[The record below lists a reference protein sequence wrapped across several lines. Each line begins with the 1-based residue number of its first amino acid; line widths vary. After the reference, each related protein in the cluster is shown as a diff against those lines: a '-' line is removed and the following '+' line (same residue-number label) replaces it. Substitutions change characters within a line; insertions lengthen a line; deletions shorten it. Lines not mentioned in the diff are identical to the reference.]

1 MNNNKT
7 RLIFLYAILLVT
19 ILVSTIFGARLFID
33 EPQVSRLPGVN
44 LNSLFEIDK
53 QDAVAV
59 KKTNSKSLM
68 GGGSANSGAALNQE
82 KLEKI
87 ANTIRQSRASN
98 TGQIKLPV
106 EKQQELNL
114 LKQQFNANNESDLKF
129 DSVGRVRA
137 IYDAIA
143 LSGVG
148 HHVPA
153 ELAMKIEEITMSYPI
168 LFGIGDSGEVV
179 KSKATCS
186 DDICATK
193 LSKSF
198 YGLPAWDHEL
208 SVSTKANKIF
218 AITGNFYA
226 PNLSAPKQY
235 VPDQSKIRSSIAR
248 YFSKTT
254 LDVVVADWGE
264 LGISRI
270 GNRDIYSYKL
280 PHVLVKNKAFDIIV
294 SAETNKVVSITS
306 LICDLSVQGSGED
319 LNGDVVDFQVEQVG
333 SLYHMI
339 DTRFPLNY
347 STEVYSANDRNNPI
361 SSLSPDSGWPASSVS
376 ALNYA
381 KQTVDYYSDNHSYNA
396 VNSAGSKLYI
406 TVDENMENAYWNS
419 GSQQI
424 VLGIGEGVIAQQGL
438 SLAASA
444 DVMAHEITHGVV
456 SSTSA
461 LQYRYQSGA
470 LDESFADFFGSMVD
484 GDDWL
489 IGEDLL
495 SPSGLPLRNMA
506 NPAAGFSSQPFHFDD
521 YAYLPNTSQGDY
533 GGVHVNSG
541 IPNRAMY
548 LLAEGLTDENIG
560 TSIGRAK
567 TADLAFKTLLSLSGN
582 SVFNE
587 AAENMMA
594 LAAELYGE
602 DSAEYNATQQ
612 AWLSVGLPQ
621 QTIQSSGTTSTAVIP
636 DDVTA
641 VVSLFPMGDTETTIK
656 EQNAYSV
663 YVQLFDNTNPQYI
676 SELDFGPMT
685 AELSNYRRP
694 SLVVFP
700 NSEFEIIYQRIT
712 GEFYLTNSNSIGEEL
727 LDDGSGIA
735 NISGDH
741 QGKLVAI
748 ADRNQPIINII
759 NSETG
764 EISSFNV
771 VLPNYGQ
778 QAIEPAVEF
787 IDTLR
792 FDPTSRY
799 VVFDYLTCALGVDGC
814 GFDSEDSFWAI
825 GILDINSGAL
835 SFPFPAQPSRVD
847 IGYPAF
853 SNLTDQYITFDMGEY
868 AENGEVNSSV
878 MLYSLETGQSQ
889 IIADPDGTSSK
900 EGAWGSPSFTADD
913 SGIVFS
919 YSRDNGEFT
928 YIVEL
933 DDYSPSTDSNAVR
946 EINPFYAFIGFASA
960 EIPANIKPSLELNT
974 EMLNWGAIE
983 SSQQSSLEFCLTNNG
998 EFQIELYDSVTPNGV
1013 TWLGDN
1019 GYLESG
1025 SMQCSNIV
1033 LDATGL
1039 SLGEFTAS
1047 FSIIHNGANSPTPV
1061 SLVAMIDRDSDND
1074 GILDQVDMDDDNDGV
1089 SDIEDAFPFNAS
1101 ESLDTDGDGVGNN
1114 IDLDDDNDGVL
1125 DIYDYAPLDPTAWL
1139 FNSWDI
1145 DGNGSVDALSD
1156 GLLMLRY
1163 MFRLRDEALLDSA
1176 VANDS
1181 PLSDDEIKRRIE
1193 AMYSNADIDN
1203 SNQVDALTDGLLLLR
1218 YLFGLRGDSLIAAVV
1233 AETAERSTAVAIESY
1248 IQAAVPD

>member
-1 MNNNKT
+1 VNNNKN
-7 RLIFLYAILLVT
+7 RLLLCAVLLPA
-19 ILVSTIFGARLFID
+19 ILVSTIYGVRLFED
-33 EPQVSRLPGVN
+33 ETVSNPLPGVN
-44 LNSLFEIDK
+44 LNSLFENDK
-53 QDAVAV
+53 QNASAV
-59 KKTNSKSLM
+59 KKTNTKTLV
-68 GGGSANSGAALNQE
+68 GGGSSNSGAALNQE

-87 ANTIRQSRASN
+87 ANTIRQSRVSSA
-98 TGQIKLPV
+98 GQIELPV
-106 EKQQELNL
+106 DKQQELTS
-114 LKQQFNANNESDLKF
+114 LKQKFNATNKSDLKF

-143 LSGVG
+143 LSGVD

-168 LFGIGDSGEVV
+168 LFGIGDSGEVL

-347 STEVYSANDRNNPI
+347 STEVYSANDRSNPI

-764 EISSFNV
+764 EISSFDV
-771 VLPNYGQ
+771 VLP
-778 QAIEPAVEF
+778 
-787 IDTLR
+787 
-792 FDPTSRY
+792 
-799 VVFDYLTCALGVDGC
+799 
-814 GFDSEDSFWAI
+814 
-825 GILDINSGAL
+825 
-835 SFPFPAQPSRVD
+835 
-847 IGYPAF
+847 
-853 SNLTDQYITFDMGEY
+853 
-868 AENGEVNSSV
+868 
-878 MLYSLETGQSQ
+878 
-889 IIADPDGTSSK
+889 
-900 EGAWGSPSFTADD
+900 
-913 SGIVFS
+913 
-919 YSRDNGEFT
+919 
-928 YIVEL
+928 
-933 DDYSPSTDSNAVR
+933 
-946 EINPFYAFIGFASA
+946 
-960 EIPANIKPSLELNT
+960 
-974 EMLNWGAIE
+974 
-983 SSQQSSLEFCLTNNG
+983 
-998 EFQIELYDSVTPNGV
+998 
-1013 TWLGDN
+1013 
-1019 GYLESG
+1019 
-1025 SMQCSNIV
+1025 
-1033 LDATGL
+1033 
-1039 SLGEFTAS
+1039 
-1047 FSIIHNGANSPTPV
+1047 
-1061 SLVAMIDRDSDND
+1061 
-1074 GILDQVDMDDDNDGV
+1074 
-1089 SDIEDAFPFNAS
+1089 
-1101 ESLDTDGDGVGNN
+1101 
-1114 IDLDDDNDGVL
+1114 
-1125 DIYDYAPLDPTAWL
+1125 
-1139 FNSWDI
+1139 
-1145 DGNGSVDALSD
+1145 
-1156 GLLMLRY
+1156 
-1163 MFRLRDEALLDSA
+1163 
-1176 VANDS
+1176 
-1181 PLSDDEIKRRIE
+1181 
-1193 AMYSNADIDN
+1193 
-1203 SNQVDALTDGLLLLR
+1203 
-1218 YLFGLRGDSLIAAVV
+1218 
-1233 AETAERSTAVAIESY
+1233 
-1248 IQAAVPD
+1248 

>member
-7 RLIFLYAILLVT
+7 RLLLLCAVLLVT
-19 ILVSTIFGARLFID
+19 IVVSTFFGARLFLN
-33 EPQVSRLPGVN
+33 EPESSPLPSVN
-44 LNSLFEIDK
+44 LNTLFENDK
-53 QDAVAV
+53 QDVLVV
-59 KKTNSKSLM
+59 KKTNAKLRV
-68 GGGSANSGAALNQE
+68 GGGTVNSGAALNQE

-87 ANTIRQSRASN
+87 ANTIRQSRASSV
-98 TGQIKLPV
+98 GQV
-106 EKQQELNL
+106 ELSVDKQQELTL
-114 LKQQFNANNESDLKF
+114 LKQKFNANNESDLKF

-137 IYDAIA
+137 IYDAIT
-143 LSGVG
+143 LSGVD

-153 ELAMKIEEITMSYPI
+153 ELATTIEEITMSYPI
-168 LFGIGDSGEVV
+168 LFGIGGSGEVV

-226 PNLSAPKQY
+226 PNLSAPKQF
-235 VPDQSKIRSSIAR
+235 VPDKSKIRSSIAR

-280 PHVLVKNKAFDIIV
+280 PHVLVKNKAFDIII

-347 STEVYSANDRNNPI
+347 STEVYAANDRSNPI
-361 SSLSPDSGWPASSVS
+361 SSLSPASGWPASAVS

-381 KQTVDYYSDNHSYNA
+381 KQTVDYYSENHSYNA
-396 VNSAGSKLYI
+396 VNNEGSKLYI
-406 TVDENMENAYWNS
+406 TVDDNMENAYWNS

-438 SLAASA
+438 SLAVSA

-470 LDESFADFFGSMVD
+470 LDESFSDFFGSMVD

-506 NPAAGFSSQPFHFDD
+506 NPLAAFSQQPYHFDD
-521 YAYLPNTSQGDY
+521 YAYLPNTTEGDY

-548 LLAEGLTDENIG
+548 LLAEGLTQESIG
-560 TSIGRAK
+560 TSIGKTK
-567 TADLAFKTLLSLSGN
+567 TADLVFKTLISMSGN

-594 LAAELYGE
+594 LAQEIYGE
-602 DSAEYNATQQ
+602 GSDEYTATRQ
-612 AWLSVGLPQ
+612 AWSSVGLPQ
-621 QTIQSSGTTSTAVIP
+621 EIIQSSETTSNAVIP
-636 DDVTA
+636 DDFTA
-641 VVSLFPMGDTETTIK
+641 VVSLFPMNDVETTEK
-656 EQNAYSV
+656 EDNSYSIYVNLIDNA
-663 YVQLFDNTNPQYI
+663 NPQYI
-676 SELDFGPMT
+676 GELDYGPLT
-685 AELSNYRRP
+685 EELSRYRRP

-700 NSEFEIIYQRIT
+700 DGEFEIIYQRIT
-712 GEFYLTNSNSIGEEL
+712 GEFYLFNSAGEEL
-727 LDDGSGIA
+727 LDDGSSIA

-748 ADRNQPIINII
+748 SDLNQPIINIL
-759 NSETG
+759 NTDTG
-764 EISSFNV
+764 EISAFDV

-778 QAIEPAVEF
+778 QEEGPTVEF

-792 FDPTSRY
+792 FDPTNRY
-799 VVFDYLTCALGVDGC
+799 VIFDYLTCALGASGC
-814 GFDSEDSFWAI
+814 GFDGENSFWAI

-835 SFPFPAQPSRVD
+835 TFPFPSQPSRID

-853 SNLTDQYITFDMGEY
+853 SNLNDKYITFDMIEY
-868 AENGEVNSSV
+868 SESGEVISSV
-878 MLYSLETGQSQ
+878 VLYSLETGQSQ
-889 IIADPDGTSSK
+889 MITDPDGTSMK
-900 EGAWGSPSFTADD
+900 TGAWGSPSFTAND

-919 YSRDNGEFT
+919 YSVDNTERS
-928 YIVEL
+928 YIIEL
-933 DDYSPSTDSNAVR
+933 DNYNPIITSTATR
-946 EINPFYAFIGFASA
+946 EINPFYAFISFASS
-960 EIPANIKPSLELNT
+960 EIPSSIKPSLELNV
-974 EMLNWGAIE
+974 EMLDWGSVE
-983 SSQQSSLEFCLTNNG
+983 RSQKPSLEFCLTNNG
-998 EFQIELYDSVTPNGV
+998 EFQIELYDSTMPNGV

-1019 GYLESG
+1019 GYLDSG
-1025 SMQCSNIV
+1025 SIQCSSIV
-1033 LDATGL
+1033 LDSTNL
-1039 SLGEFTAS
+1039 SLGEFRDT

-1061 SLVAMIDRDSDND
+1061 SLAAFIDLDSDND
-1074 GILDQVDMDDDNDGV
+1074 GILDQIDTDDDNDGV
-1089 SDIEDAFPFNAS
+1089 NDTEDAFPLNPN
-1101 ESLDTDGDGVGNN
+1101 ETLDSDADGVGNN
-1114 IDLDDDNDGVL
+1114 TDLDDDNDGVI
-1125 DIYDYAPLDPTAWL
+1125 DINDYAPLDPSEGL

-1145 DGNGSVDALSD
+1145 DGNGDIDALSD
-1156 GLLMLRY
+1156 GLIMLRY
-1163 MFRLRDEALLDSA
+1163 MFGFRDETLIDSVVADNALYT
-1176 VANDS
+1176 NDQIIIRT
-1181 PLSDDEIKRRIE
+1181 ET
-1193 AMYSNADIDN
+1193 MYLNADIDN
-1203 SNQVDALTDGLLLLR
+1203 SLDIDALTDGLLLLR
-1218 YLFGLRGDSLIAAVV
+1218 YMFGLRGGSLVSEALSTSAD
-1233 AETAERSTAVAIESY
+1233 RSTAKEIESY
-1248 IQAAVPD
+1248 IQVAFPE

>member
-1 MNNNKT
+1 VNNNKL
-7 RLIFLYAILLVT
+7 RLLLLSIAVLVT
-19 ILVSTIFGARLFID
+19 LFGLHLFID
-33 EPQVSRLPGVN
+33 KPERSSLPGVN
-44 LNSLFEIDK
+44 LNTLFENDK
-53 QDAVAV
+53 QQVFAV
-59 KKTNSKSLM
+59 KKTNSKSLV
-68 GGGSANSGAALNQE
+68 GGGSTNSGAALNQE

-87 ANTIRQSRASN
+87 ANTIRQSRVSSA
-98 TGQIKLPV
+98 GQIELPAD
-106 EKQQELNL
+106 KQQELTS
-114 LKQQFNANNESDLKF
+114 LKQKFNATNKSDLKF

-143 LSGVG
+143 LSGVD

-168 LFGIGDSGEVV
+168 LFGIGDSGEVL

-235 VPDQSKIRSSIAR
+235 VPDQFKIRSSIAR

-347 STEVYSANDRNNPI
+347 STEVYSANDRSNPI
-361 SSLSPDSGWPASSVS
+361 SSPSPDSGWPASAVS

-424 VLGIGEGVIAQQGL
+424 VLGIGQGVIAQQGL

-461 LQYRYQSGA
+461 LLYRYQSGA

-484 GDDWL
+484 DDDWL

-506 NPAAGFSSQPFHFDD
+506 NPAAGFSSQPFHFDN
-521 YAYLPNTSQGDY
+521 YEYLPNTSQGDW

-560 TSIGRAK
+560 TSIGRTK

-594 LAAELYGE
+594 LATELYGE
-602 DSAEYNATQQ
+602 DSAEYTATQQ

-641 VVSLFPMGDTETTIK
+641 VVSLFPMGDTATTIK

-685 AELSNYRRP
+685 AQLSNYRRP

-727 LDDGSGIA
+727 LDDGTGIA

-741 QGKLVAI
+741 QGKLIAI

-764 EISSFNV
+764 EISSFDV

-799 VVFDYLTCALGVDGC
+799 VVFDYLTCALGADGC

-853 SNLTDQYITFDMGEY
+853 SNLSDQYITFDMGEY

-889 IIADPDGTSSK
+889 MIADPDGTSSQ

-919 YSRDNGEFT
+919 YSEDDGEFT

-946 EINPFYAFIGFASA
+946 EINPFYAFIGFASS
-960 EIPANIKPSLELNT
+960 EIPTNIKPSLELNT

-983 SSQQSSLEFCLTNNG
+983 SSQQASVEFCLTNNG
-998 EFQIELYDSVTPNGV
+998 EFQIELYDTVTPNGV

-1033 LDATGL
+1033 LDATDL
-1039 SLGEFTAS
+1039 SLGEFSGS

-1061 SLVAMIDRDSDND
+1061 SLAAVIDSDSDND

-1089 SDIEDAFPFNAS
+1089 NDTEDAFPFNAN
-1101 ESLDTDGDGVGNN
+1101 ESLDTDGDGIGNN
-1114 IDLDDDNDGVL
+1114 IDLDDDNDGVI
-1125 DIYDYAPLDPTAWL
+1125 DIYDWAPLDPDEWQV
-1139 FNSWDI
+1139 NNWDL
-1145 DGNGSVDALSD
+1145 DDNGSADALTD

-1163 MFRLRDEALLDSA
+1163 MFGLRDLDLLDSV
-1176 VANDS
+1176 VANNS
-1181 PLSDDEIKRRIE
+1181 LLSDEEIKTRIE
-1193 AMYSNADIDN
+1193 TMYSNADIDN
-1203 SNQVDALTDGLLLLR
+1203 SGQVDALTDGLLLLR

-1233 AETAERSTAVAIESY
+1233 AETAERSTAVAIEGY
-1248 IQAAVPD
+1248 IQAAILD